1 LPSSIKNTQKAPSKS
16 AKSLFTNTIM
26 HWNKTYNDRKMPWK
40 GQKDPY
46 KIWLSE
52 IILQQ
57 TRVEQG
63 LGYYNRFVER
73 YPTVVKLANAK
84 DEEIFKMWEGLGYY
98 TRCKNLLFTARYIA
112 FELGGIFPANYEE
125 LLQLKGVG
133 PYTAAAIASF
143 SYNLPY
149 AVVDGNVFRVIARYF
164 GIDEPTDTTKGKYF
178 FTELA
183 NQLLSPKEAGLY
195 NQAIMDFGATICKPA
210 LPSCTTCKLHKTCS
224 AVESGRVNKLPVKT
238 KTINKKH
245 RWFYYFIFNCN
256 GKIGVI
262 QRSNNDIWQG
272 LNEFFLIESDKSL
285 EWNANSVGQFLNDQ
299 LGIKKARVVSIS
311 NIRKQQLTHQLISG
325 NFIHINL
332 SSIPSSLESLNWI
345 SNSKLKQLAFPRL
358 MTAYFEENN

>member
-1 LPSSIKNTQKAPSKS
+1 MPLNA
-16 AKSLFTNTIM
+16 AKSLFTKTLM
-26 HWNKTYNDRKMPWK
+26 HWNKAYNDRKMPWK

-63 LGYYNRFVER
+63 LAYYNRFIER
-73 YPTVVKLANAK
+73 YSTVVKLANAK
-84 DEEIFKMWEGLGYY
+84 DEEVYKLWEGLGYY

-112 FELGGIFPANYEE
+112 FDLGGIFPNNYEE

-164 GIDEPTDTTKGKYF
+164 GIDEPTDTTTGKYF
-178 FTELA
+178 FTDLA
-183 NQLLSPKEAGLY
+183 NQLLPPKEAGKY

-210 LPSCTTCKLHKTCS
+210 LPSCTTCKLCKTC
-224 AVESGRVNKLPVKT
+224 AAIESGRVNVLPVKI
-238 KTINKKH
+238 KKINKKQ
-245 RWFYYFIFNCN
+245 RWFYYFIFNHK

-262 QRSNNDIWQG
+262 QRSNKDIWQG
-272 LNEFFLIESDKSL
+272 LYEFFLVESDNLL
-285 EWNANSVGQFLNDQ
+285 EWNDNSIHQFLNNQ
-299 LGIKKARVVSIS
+299 MGIKKASIDQIS
-311 NIRKQQLTHQLISG
+311 SSRKQQLTHQQITG
-325 NFIHINL
+325 KFIHISL
-332 SSIPSSLESLNWI
+332 SVIPVSLESLSWV
-345 SNSKLKQLAFPRL
+345 SNVKFKQLAFPRFI
-358 MTAYFEENN
+358 TAYFEENN

>member
-1 LPSSIKNTQKAPSKS
+1 MSSSIKNIQILPSKA
-16 AKSLFTNTIM
+16 AKSLFTKTLM
-26 HWNKTYNDRKMPWK
+26 HWNKVNNDRQMPWK

-63 LGYYNRFVER
+63 LAYYNRFIER

-84 DEEIFKMWEGLGYY
+84 DEEVYKMWEGLGYY

-112 FELGGIFPANYEE
+112 FELSGIFPTNYEE

-164 GIDEPTDTTKGKYF
+164 GIDVPTDTTTGKYF

-183 NQLLSPKEAGLY
+183 NQLLPPKEAGLY

-210 LPSCTTCKLHKTCS
+210 LPSCTTCKLHKTC
-224 AVESGRVNKLPVKT
+224 AAIESGRVNNLPVKT
-238 KTINKKH
+238 KTINKKL
-245 RWFYYFIFNCN
+245 RWFYYFIFNHN

-262 QRSNNDIWQG
+262 QRSSKDIWQG
-272 LNEFFLIESDKSL
+272 LYEFFLVESDKSR
-285 EWNANSVGQFLNDQ
+285 EWNESNIQQFLNNQ
-299 LGIKKARVVSIS
+299 LGIKKASIVSIS
-311 NIRKQQLTHQLISG
+311 NMRKQQLTHQQITG

-332 SSIPSSLESLNWI
+332 PSIPTSLESLSWV
-345 SNSKLKQLAFPRL
+345 SNAKFKQLAFPRL